1 MGFLKSLRDI
11 HNHDYHNNHNN
22 HNYHDNQDKIEVEK
36 PFVTAVIV
44 AAGKGE
50 RMQLEKNKQL
60 INLCGIPVIARTLSA
75 FEECHTVDEVV
86 IVTNSENIVIIADII
101 KEFGFSKVKRVVR
114 GGVTRQLSALEGLK
128 CISEKSEFIA
138 IHDGARPLISPYC
151 IDKIVLAAF
160 EKKAASAAVKVKDT
174 IKIADDDGMIIAT
187 PKRASMWA
195 VQTPQV
201 FSVILYKDAFNKAI
215 AENKDYT
222 DDCQLVESFGF
233 QIQLVESEYTNIK
246 ITTRDDV
253 LFAESIIRARS
264 DTF

>member
-1 MGFLKSLRDI
+1 MGFFKKLRDS
-11 HNHDYHNNHNN
+11 HNHDHQ
-22 HNYHDNQDKIEVEK
+22 DNQDVKQIEK
-36 PFVTAVIV
+36 PYVTAVIV

-50 RMQLEKNKQL
+50 RMQHETNKQL

-86 IVTNSENIVIIADII
+86 VVTNSENIIIFADII

-114 GGVTRQLSALEGLK
+114 GGITRQISAMEGLK
-128 CISEKSEFIA
+128 CISEDSEYIV

-151 IDKIVLAAF
+151 IDKIVIAAF
-160 EKKAASAAVKVKDT
+160 DKKATSAAVKVKDT

-187 PKRASMWA
+187 PQRASLWA

-201 FSVILYKDAFNKAI
+201 FSVELYRKAFEKALE
-215 AENKDYT
+215 ENKDYT
-222 DDCQLVESFGF
+222 DDCQLIESFGF
-233 QIQLVESEYTNIK
+233 KIQLVESEYTNIK

-253 LFAESIIRARS
+253 FFAESIIRARS